1 MTKAFRKSQD
11 FRKRPASG
19 KGADPRR
26 RRPAAV
32 AVFLCVQTVAAVF
45 FIGDAATD
53 LIADPHG
60 SHSIFEAI
68 VVLALVL
75 GMGFGVT
82 ELRRA
87 LERLRAQDAAI
98 AVARGALANVIRAQF
113 ADWGLTAAEQDVG
126 FLALKGLDIA
136 ELAELRGSAQGTV
149 RAQLTKVYAKA
160 GVSNR
165 AQFAALFVEEL
176 LGEGVEMEKSSG
188 PAPVPA

>member
-1 MTKAFRKSQD
+1 MSS
-11 FRKRPASG
+11 PARAL
-19 KGADPRR
+19 ADHRR

-32 AVFLCVQTVAAVF
+32 AIFLFVQTVAAVF
-45 FIGDAATD
+45 FVGDAVTD

-60 SHSIFEAI
+60 PHSIFEAI

-75 GMGFGVT
+75 GMGFGVM

-87 LERLRAQDAAI
+87 LERLRTQDAAI
-98 AVARGALANVIRAQF
+98 AVAQGALAEVIKAEF
-113 ADWGLTAAEQDVG
+113 ADWGLTIAEQDVG

-149 RAQLTKVYAKA
+149 RAQLTRVYAKA

-176 LGEGVEMEKSSG
+176 LGEGL
-188 PAPVPA
+188 VPAQTAI